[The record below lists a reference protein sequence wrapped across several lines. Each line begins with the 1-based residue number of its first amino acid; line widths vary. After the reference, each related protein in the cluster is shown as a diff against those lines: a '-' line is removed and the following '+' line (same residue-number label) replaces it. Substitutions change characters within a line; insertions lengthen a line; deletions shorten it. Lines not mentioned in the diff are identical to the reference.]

1 MSKSFKYLID
11 TYDSSQIIDY
21 VERDELKDSLYE
33 TLSFK
38 DKIHVAQLQL
48 NDYLKQHKLLN
59 FIFILPLKIQMVLFS
74 ILVWLSPAIIALLI
88 GLLINHFVPSF
99 HQDAIT
105 GIQSKNSNHHSLSEV
120 IYVLGFIIIMI
131 SSTLTFFVTIWNIIT
146 FLGRG
151 DRDFKDDNLYTLN
164 GLKYV
169 LLDDYMRDHNDEIY
183 WVNYVKMHLIEF
195 NEKILLIFMYMFK
208 KRCVKDMIDMEEKNI
223 VEYYNEPVL
232 NLNKQIFRR
241 HEVIK
246 DVDKHDT
253 YLVSYNYIDS
263 KMKSLSQLEKSKLK
277 KQRLYYDSN
286 NELSALKE
294 VINEKQSSLYGFKM
308 IVTKLAQLYKLNQIR
323 LSDEKVKKDQQ
334 HQKEQ
339 KELEEYNKREVNRLV
354 NELRDRQLTHEDQ
367 INEQIK
373 HI

>member
-38 DKIHVAQLQL
+38 DKIHVAQRQL
-48 NDYLKQHKLLN
+48 NDYLKQHKVLN
-59 FIFILPLKIQMVLFS
+59 FIFILPIKIQMVLFS
-74 ILVWLSPAIIALLI
+74 ILVWLSPAIILFLI
-88 GLLINHFVPSF
+88 GLMISHFAPNF
-99 HQDAIT
+99 HHNVIT
-105 GIQSKNSNHHSLSEV
+105 IMQSKYSNQHSLSEV

-131 SSTLTFFVTIWNIIT
+131 SSILTLFVTIWNMT
-146 FLGRG
+146 AFLGRG
-151 DRDFKDDNLYTLN
+151 DRAFKDDNLYTLN

-208 KRCVKDMIDMEEKNI
+208 KRCVKDIIDMEEKNI

-232 NLNKQIFRR
+232 NLNKQVFRR

-253 YLVSYNYIDS
+253 YLVSYNYIDPQI
-263 KMKSLSQLEKSKLK
+263 KSISQLEKSKTK
-277 KQRLYYDSN
+277 KQRLYYESD
-286 NELSALKE
+286 NELNALKQ
-294 VINEKQSSLYGFKM
+294 IIHDKQSSLYDFKM

-323 LSDEKVKKDQQ
+323 LSDEKVKQE
-334 HQKEQ
+334 HQRQ
-339 KELEEYNKREVNRLV
+339 DEVDRLV
-354 NELRDRQLTHEDQ
+354 NELRDRQFTHEDQ

>member
-38 DKIHVAQLQL
+38 DKIHVAQRQL
-48 NDYLKQHKLLN
+48 NDYLKQHKVLN
-59 FIFILPLKIQMVLFS
+59 FIFILPIKIQMVLFS
-74 ILVWLSPAIIALLI
+74 ILVWLSPAIILFLI
-88 GLLINHFVPSF
+88 GLMISHFDPIF
-99 HQDAIT
+99 HQEVMTI
-105 GIQSKNSNHHSLSEV
+105 IHSGNLNQHSFLEF
-120 IYVLGFIIIMI
+120 ICSLGIIII
-131 SSTLTFFVTIWNIIT
+131 VIDSVLTFFVTIWNCIV
-146 FLGRG
+146 FLGDG
-151 DRDFKDDNLYTLN
+151 ESDFKDNNLYTLN

-183 WVNYVKMHLIEF
+183 WVNYVKMHIIEF
-195 NEKILLIFMYMFK
+195 HEKILLIFMYMFK
-208 KRCVKDMIDMEEKNI
+208 KQCVKDMIDMEENKI

-232 NLNKQIFRR
+232 NQNKQIFRR

-246 DVDKHDT
+246 DVNKDDD
-253 YLVSYNYIDS
+253 YLVSYEYIDS
-263 KMKSLSQLEKSKLK
+263 QMKSLSQLEKSKVK
-277 KQRLYYDSN
+277 KQKLYYDSD
-286 NELSALKE
+286 NELDALKQ
-294 VINEKQSSLYGFKM
+294 IIHDKQSSLYDFKM

-323 LSDEKVKKDQQ
+323 LSDEKVKQE
-334 HQKEQ
+334 HQRQ
-339 KELEEYNKREVNRLV
+339 DEVDRLV

>member
-1 MSKSFKYLID
+1 MSKLFKYLID

-48 NDYLKQHKLLN
+48 NDYLKQHKVLN
-59 FIFILPLKIQMVLFS
+59 FIFILPIKIQMVLFS
-74 ILVWLSPAIIALLI
+74 ILVWLSPAIILFLI
-88 GLLINHFVPSF
+88 GLMISHFAPNF
-99 HQDAIT
+99 HHNVIT
-105 GIQSKNSNHHSLSEV
+105 IMQSKYSNHHSLSEV
-120 IYVLGFIIIMI
+120 IYVLGFIIIII

-232 NLNKQIFRR
+232 NLNKQVFRR

-246 DVDKHDT
+246 DVEKDDH
-253 YLVSYNYIDS
+253 YIISYNYIDS

-277 KQRLYYDSN
+277 KQKLYYDSN

>member
-38 DKIHVAQLQL
+38 DKIHVAQRQL
-48 NDYLKQHKLLN
+48 NDYLKQHKVLN
-59 FIFILPLKIQMVLFS
+59 FIFILPIKIQMVLFS

-131 SSTLTFFVTIWNIIT
+131 SSTLTFFVTIWNCIV
-146 FLGRG
+146 FLGDG
-151 DRDFKDDNLYTLN
+151 ESDFKDDNLYTLN

-232 NLNKQIFRR
+232 NLNKQVFRR

-246 DVDKHDT
+246 DVEKDDH
-253 YLVSYNYIDS
+253 YIISYNYIDS

-286 NELSALKE
+286 NELNALKE
-294 VINEKQSSLYGFKM
+294 VIDEKKSSIYDFKM
-308 IVTKLAQLYKLNQIR
+308 IIIKLAQLYKLNQIR
-323 LSDEKVKKDQQ
+323 LSDEKVKQDQQ

-339 KELEEYNKREVNRLV
+339 KELEEYNKSEVDRLV
-354 NELRDRQLTHEDQ
+354 KELRDRQLTHEDQ

>member
-48 NDYLKQHKLLN
+48 NDYLKQHKVLN
-59 FIFILPLKIQMVLFS
+59 FIFILPIKIQMVLFS

-232 NLNKQIFRR
+232 NLNKQVFRR

-246 DVDKHDT
+246 DVEKDDH
-253 YLVSYNYIDS
+253 YIISYNYIDS

-277 KQRLYYDSN
+277 KQKLYYDSN
-286 NELSALKE
+286 NELNALKE

-308 IVTKLAQLYKLNQIR
+308 IIIKLAQLYKLNQIR
-323 LSDEKVKKDQQ
+323 LSDEKVKQDQQ

>member
-1 MSKSFKYLID
+1 MPEFKYLID

-38 DKIHVAQLQL
+38 DKIHVAQRQL
-48 NDYLKQHKLLN
+48 NDYLKQHKVLN
-59 FIFILPLKIQMVLFS
+59 FIFILPIKIQMVLFS

-105 GIQSKNSNHHSLSEV
+105 GIQSKNSNQHMFAV
-120 IYVLGFIIIMI
+120 AIYSLGFIIIII
-131 SSTLTFFVTIWNIIT
+131 SSNLTFFVTIWNMVA

-151 DRDFKDDNLYTLN
+151 DRAFKDDNLYTLN

-195 NEKILLIFMYMFK
+195 NEKILLIFMYIFK
-208 KRCVKDMIDMEEKNI
+208 KQCVKDMIDMEEKNI

-232 NLNKQIFRR
+232 NLNKQVFRR

-246 DVDKHDT
+246 DVEKDDH
-253 YLVSYNYIDS
+253 YIISYNYIDS
-263 KMKSLSQLEKSKLK
+263 KMKSLSELEELEVND
-277 KQRLYYDSN
+277 QQLYYDSD
-286 NELSALKE
+286 NELNALKQ
-294 VINEKQSSLYGFKM
+294 IIHDKQSSLYNFKM

-323 LSDEKVKKDQQ
+323 LSDEKVKQE
-334 HQKEQ
+334 HQRQ
-339 KELEEYNKREVNRLV
+339 DEVDRLV
-354 NELRDRQLTHEDQ
+354 NELRDRQFTHEDQ